1 MMKGRWKIAFLLGL
15 IVLSGVAYAQNL
27 EDLRKEVE
35 NAQEEI
41 RLTNQLLSKTKS
53 NRQSSQSQL
62 KLIQNKIR
70 NRKNIVANLEKQ
82 SSLITNDITSKSSTV
97 KQLEDSL
104 QILRKEYG
112 DMVYNAY
119 KNYKLNNFLVF
130 LFASKDFNDATKRIA
145 YMRRY
150 NHMRQMKAAEI
161 DSVSMRITGQ
171 ITELQG
177 KKDDLVKVQ
186 QARQNEIATLG
197 KDETEYKSSV
207 NKLNKEESRL
217 ASQIKAKQQEINR
230 IQQQIKKIVAAQAKK
245 DSNVPRSAAEE
256 EYIANL
262 SGQFDQNKGKLPYPV
277 SGGVIVDGWGMHPHP
292 TQKGIMVNN
301 TGIDIAAQGGAQVKA
316 VFEGEVRNV
325 FYIQGFNNNVMIRHG
340 NYYTV
345 YSKLEK
351 VSVKAGDKVALNQ
364 IIGSISSS
372 DNSDDHVLHF
382 EIWRETTNLNPST
395 WLRR

>member
-1 MMKGRWKIAFLLGL
+1 MNGVTKIVCMLVL
-15 IVLSGVAYAQNL
+15 ILFSGVVYGQSL
-27 EDLRKEVE
+27 EELRKEVE
-35 NAQEEI
+35 NAEEEI
-41 RLTNQLLSKTKS
+41 RLTNELLSKTKS
-53 NRQSSQSQL
+53 DKKSSQNQL
-62 KLIQNKIR
+62 RLIQNKIR
-70 NRKNIVANLEKQ
+70 NRKNIVSNLEKQ
-82 SSLITNDITSKSSTV
+82 SSLITKDITDKSGTV
-97 KQLEDSL
+97 KQLEDTL

-112 DMVYNAY
+112 DMVYDAY

-150 NHMRQMKAAEI
+150 NRMREMKAAEI

-186 QARQNEIATLG
+186 QTRQNEIATLG
-197 KDETEYKSSV
+197 KDEAEYKTSV

-217 ASQIKAKQQEINR
+217 ASQIKTKQQELNR
-230 IQQQIKKIVAAQAKK
+230 IQQQIKKMVAAQAKK
-245 DSNVPRSAAEE
+245 DSKAPRSAAEE
-256 EYIANL
+256 EYIATL

-301 TGIDIAAQGGAQVKA
+301 TGIDIAAQSGAKVKA

-351 VSVKAGDKVALNQ
+351 VSVKTGDKVALNQ
-364 IIGSISSS
+364 VIGSISSS

-382 EIWRETTNLNPST
+382 EIWRETTNLNPTT